1 MSYAFFKFLCG
12 NNYLNVGGF
21 LFTLSPERVSA
32 TSQLLEMHGG
42 NIMAHSNEKGT
53 TFTVILPKRDI
64 SQYHPAVPALA
75 ADEKE
80 ISSTLVDAEI
90 QSGDEV
96 LEEDCPIVLIIDDN
110 ADIRH
115 YVKSLLVKEFRVLDA
130 ADGATGIRLAMKYVP
145 DVIVSDVMMPGMDGI
160 ECCRRLK
167 GELQTC
173 HIPII
178 LLTACS
184 LDEQRIQGYDAQ
196 SVK

>member
-1 MSYAFFKFLCG
+1 
-12 NNYLNVGGF
+12 
-21 LFTLSPERVSA
+21 
-32 TSQLLEMHGG
+32 
-42 NIMAHSNEKGT
+42 MAHSNEKGT
-53 TFTVILPKRDI
+53 TFTVTLPKRDT

-90 QSGDEV
+90 QAGDEA
-96 LEEDCPIVLIIDDN
+96 LEEDCPIVLVIDDN

-130 ADGATGIRLAMKYVP
+130 VDGATGIRLAMKYVP

-173 HIPII
+173 HIPVI

-184 LDEQRIQGYDAQ
+184 STNSVFKAMTAERILTYPSLSIRNCCFRA
-196 SVK
+196 SEIL

>member
-1 MSYAFFKFLCG
+1 
-12 NNYLNVGGF
+12 
-21 LFTLSPERVSA
+21 
-32 TSQLLEMHGG
+32 
-42 NIMAHSNEKGT
+42 MAAISWPHSNEKGNY
-53 TFTVILPKRDI
+53 FASVILPKRDI

-130 ADGATGIRLAMKYVP
+130 ADGGNRAFRL
-145 DVIVSDVMMPGMDGI
+145 GH
-160 ECCRRLK
+160 EN
-167 GELQTC
+167 TC
-173 HIPII
+173 
-178 LLTACS
+178 LM
-184 LDEQRIQGYDAQ
+184 
-196 SVK
+196 